1 MTVKM
6 SLHLSSQTNDILE
19 KLCEE
24 NHLTKSDFLRK
35 SIALMQVALKNKEK
49 GNHLEIVNEKGEK
62 QGEIIG
68 L

>member
-1 MTVKM
+1 MTIKM
-6 SLHLSSQTNDILE
+6 SLHLSPKTNDVLE
-19 KLCEE
+19 ELCKQ
-24 NHLTKSDFLRK
+24 NHLTKSEFIRK

-49 GNHLEIVNEKGEK
+49 GNYLVVVNNNGEK